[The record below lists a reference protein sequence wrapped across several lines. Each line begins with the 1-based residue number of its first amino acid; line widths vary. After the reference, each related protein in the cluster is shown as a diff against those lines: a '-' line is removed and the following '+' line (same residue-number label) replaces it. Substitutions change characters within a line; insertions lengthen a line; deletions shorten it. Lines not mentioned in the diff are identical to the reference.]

1 MNIVAL
7 EQLWAKKDA
16 ETVAEQARLAL
27 AKPEDL
33 PKLQKKWARGQAIR
47 QAYREKKRALA
58 GQPKP
63 EKPKPVYEPW
73 IIAAVRKVEEDR
85 TKASHAKQDAKL
97 AAKREAEDAKR
108 TAKLAAKRAIEDAKV
123 AAKRAAE
130 DAKLEAK
137 RAAKQRVEDAKVA
150 TKREA
155 EDKRRAQSRIVQ
167 AAKRAE
173 CRKAADAKTQPD
185 AQSQQAQ
192 AHAEAR
198 AEAPTQPPVQKA
210 RPPKRTRHV
219 QFEETEASV

>member
-16 ETVAEQARLAL
+16 QTVAEQARLTGL
-27 AKPEDL
+27 ANPQDL
-33 PKLQKKWARGQAIR
+33 LKLRKKWARGQAIR

-73 IIAAVRKVEEDR
+73 IIAAVRKVEDER

-97 AAKREAEDAKR
+97 AAKREAEDAK
-108 TAKLAAKRAIEDAKV
+108 LAAKLQAKRAFEDAKL

-137 RAAKQRVEDAKVA
+137 RAAKQLVEDAKLA
-150 TKREA
+150 AKREA
-155 EDKRRAQSRIVQ
+155 EDKRRAQSRAVQ

-173 CRKAADAKTQPD
+173 CRKAADAKTQP
-185 AQSQQAQ
+185 QA
-192 AHAEAR
+192 E
-198 AEAPTQPPVQKA
+198 PPLQPLAQKA
-210 RPPKRTRHV
+210 PPKRTRRV

>member
-16 ETVAEQARLAL
+16 QTVAEQARLTGL
-27 AKPEDL
+27 ANPQDL
-33 PKLQKKWARGQAIR
+33 LKLQKKWARGKAIR

-97 AAKREAEDAKR
+97 QAKREAEDAKR
-108 TAKLAAKRAIEDAKV
+108 AAKLQAKRAAEDAKV

-137 RAAKQRVEDAKVA
+137 RAAKQLVEDAKVSA
-150 TKREA
+150 KRAA
-155 EDKRRAQSRIVQ
+155 EDKRRAQNRSVQ

-173 CRKAADAKTQPD
+173 CRKAADAKTQPP
-185 AQSQQAQ
+185 AQPA
-192 AHAEAR
+192 
-198 AEAPTQPPVQKA
+198 
-210 RPPKRTRHV
+210 PPKRTRRV

>member
-16 ETVAEQARLAL
+16 QTVAEQARLTGL
-27 AKPEDL
+27 ANPQDL
-33 PKLQKKWARGQAIR
+33 LKLRKKWARGQAIR

-97 AAKREAEDAKR
+97 QAKREAEDAKR
-108 TAKLAAKRAIEDAKV
+108 AAKLQAKRASEDAKV
-123 AAKRAAE
+123 AAKRAVE

-137 RAAKQRVEDAKVA
+137 RAAKQLVEDAKLEA
-150 TKREA
+150 KRAA
-155 EDKRRAQSRIVQ
+155 EDKRRDQSRAVQ

-173 CRKAADAKTQPD
+173 CRKAADAKTQAESP
-185 AQSQQAQ
+185 AQAQ
-192 AHAEAR
+192 E
-198 AEAPTQPPVQKA
+198 PTRVQKA
-210 RPPKRTRHV
+210 PPKRKARV

>member
-16 ETVAEQARLAL
+16 ETIAEQARITL

-47 QAYREKKRALA
+47 QAYRDKKRALA

-73 IIAAVRKVEEDR
+73 IIEAVRKVEEDR

-97 AAKREAEDAKR
+97 AAKREAEDAKLV
-108 TAKLAAKRAIEDAKV
+108 AKLQAKFTAEHAKVATKRAAEDAKL

-130 DAKLEAK
+130 DAKLHKKQYAK
-137 RAAKQRVEDAKVA
+137 KRVEDAKVDA
-150 TKREA
+150 KRAA
-155 EDKRRAQSRIVQ
+155 EDKRRDQSRAAQ

-173 CRKAADAKTQPD
+173 CRKAADA
-185 AQSQQAQ
+185 
-192 AHAEAR
+192 
-198 AEAPTQPPVQKA
+198 
-210 RPPKRTRHV
+210 
-219 QFEETEASV
+219 

>member
-16 ETVAEQARLAL
+16 ETVAEQARLTL

-108 TAKLAAKRAIEDAKV
+108 AAKC

-137 RAAKQRVEDAKVA
+137 RAAKQRVEDAKLA
-150 TKREA
+150 AKRAA
-155 EDKRRAQSRIVQ
+155 EDKRRDQSRAAQ
-167 AAKRAE
+167 AAKRTE
-173 CRKAADAKTQPD
+173 CRKAADAKTQ
-185 AQSQQAQ
+185 AQAQ
-192 AHAEAR
+192 AQAEAR
-198 AEAPTQPPVQKA
+198 AEAVMRQAEAQAPVQA
-210 RPPKRTRHV
+210 KRKGRV

>member
-16 ETVAEQARLAL
+16 ETVAEQARLTGL
-27 AKPEDL
+27 ANPQDL
-33 PKLQKKWARGQAIR
+33 LKLRKKWARGQAIR

-73 IIAAVRKVEEDR
+73 IIAAVRKVEDER

-97 AAKREAEDAKR
+97 EAKREAEDAKR
-108 TAKLAAKRAIEDAKV
+108 AAKLQAKRSAEDAKV

-137 RAAKQRVEDAKVA
+137 RAAKLAVEDAKVA
-150 TKREA
+150 TKRAA
-155 EDKRRAQSRIVQ
+155 EDKRRAQSRTVQ
-167 AAKRAE
+167 ATKRAE
-173 CRKAADAKTQPD
+173 CRKAADAKTEP
-185 AQSQQAQ
+185 QA
-192 AHAEAR
+192 R
-198 AEAPTQPPVQKA
+198 VQKA
-210 RPPKRTRHV
+210 RRV

>member
-16 ETVAEQARLAL
+16 QTVAEQARLTAL
-27 AKPEDL
+27 ANPQDL
-33 PKLQKKWARGQAIR
+33 LKLRKKWARGQAIR

-63 EKPKPVYEPW
+63 EKPKKPVVYEPW
-73 IIAAVRKVEEDR
+73 IIAAVRKVQDER

-97 AAKREAEDAKR
+97 AAKREAEDAK
-108 TAKLAAKRAIEDAKV
+108 LAAKLQ
-123 AAKRAAE
+123 AKRAAE

-137 RAAKQRVEDAKVA
+137 RTAKQLVEDAKLEA
-150 TKREA
+150 KRAA
-155 EDKRRAQSRIVQ
+155 EDKRRAQNRAVQ

-173 CRKAADAKTQPD
+173 CQKAADAKTQ
-185 AQSQQAQ
+185 
-192 AHAEAR
+192 AE
-198 AEAPTQPPVQKA
+198 PPAQKA
-210 RPPKRTRHV
+210 RV

>member
-1 MNIVAL
+1 MHKFTYSKDRNSKRMNIVAL

-16 ETVAEQARLAL
+16 ETVAEHARLTTL

-63 EKPKPVYEPW
+63 EKPKKPIVYKPW
-73 IIAAVRKVEEDR
+73 IIASVRKFEEDR
-85 TKASHAKQDAKL
+85 TKASNAKQDAKL
-97 AAKREAEDAKR
+97 QAKREAEDAKR
-108 TAKLAAKRAIEDAKV
+108 AAKCAAKRAAEDAKL

-137 RAAKQRVEDAKVA
+137 RAAKQRVEDAKLA
-150 TKREA
+150 AKRAA
-155 EDKRRAQSRIVQ
+155 EDKRRDQSRAVQ

-173 CRKAADAKTQPD
+173 CQKAADAK
-185 AQSQQAQ
+185 AQAQ
-192 AHAEAR
+192 AQAQA
-198 AEAPTQPPVQKA
+198 
-210 RPPKRTRHV
+210 
-219 QFEETEASV
+219 EETEASV

>member
-16 ETVAEQARLAL
+16 QTVAEQARLTL
-27 AKPEDL
+27 LTKPEDL
-33 PKLQKKWARGQAIR
+33 PKLQKKWARGKAIR
-47 QAYREKKRALA
+47 QAYRDKKRALA

-63 EKPKPVYEPW
+63 EKPIVYEPW
-73 IIAAVRKVEEDR
+73 IIQAVRKVEDER

-108 TAKLAAKRAIEDAKV
+108 AAKLQAKREAEDAKL

-137 RAAKQRVEDAKVA
+137 RAAKLAVEDAKVA
-150 TKREA
+150 AKRA
-155 EDKRRAQSRIVQ
+155 TEDKRRAQSRTVQ

-173 CRKAADAKTQPD
+173 CRKAADDKA
-185 AQSQQAQ
+185 
-192 AHAEAR
+192 
-198 AEAPTQPPVQKA
+198 QPPTK
-210 RPPKRTRHV
+210 PPAKRKGRV
-219 QFEETEASV
+219 RFEETEASV

>member
-16 ETVAEQARLAL
+16 ETVAEQARLTGL
-27 AKPEDL
+27 ANPQDL
-33 PKLQKKWARGQAIR
+33 LKLRKKWARGQAIR

-63 EKPKPVYEPW
+63 EKPKKPIVYEPW

-108 TAKLAAKRAIEDAKV
+108 AAKLQAKRASEDAKV

-137 RAAKQRVEDAKVA
+137 RAAKLAVEDAKLEA
-150 TKREA
+150 KRAA
-155 EDKRRAQSRIVQ
+155 EDKRRAQSRAVQ
-167 AAKRAE
+167 AAERDE
-173 CRKAADAKTQPD
+173 CRKAADAKTQTQAP
-185 AQSQQAQ
+185 AQ
-192 AHAEAR
+192 AEPPA
-198 AEAPTQPPVQKA
+198 QPPAQKA
-210 RPPKRTRHV
+210 RVQKGRV

>member
-16 ETVAEQARLAL
+16 QTVAEQARLTAL
-27 AKPEDL
+27 TKPEDL
-33 PKLQKKWARGQAIR
+33 PKLQKKWARGKAIR

-63 EKPKPVYEPW
+63 EKPIVYEPW
-73 IIAAVRKVEEDR
+73 IIAAVRKVEDER

-108 TAKLAAKRAIEDAKV
+108 AAKLQAKREAEDAKV

-137 RAAKQRVEDAKVA
+137 RAAKLAVEDAKVA
-150 TKREA
+150 AKRA
-155 EDKRRAQSRIVQ
+155 TEDKRRAQSRTIQ
-167 AAKRAE
+167 AAKRTE
-173 CRKAADAKTQPD
+173 CRKAADDKTQPP
-185 AQSQQAQ
+185 A
-192 AHAEAR
+192 
-198 AEAPTQPPVQKA
+198 QPPA
-210 RPPKRTRHV
+210 KRKGRV
-219 QFEETEASV
+219 RFEETEASV